1 MTQELRIWS
10 AALVLSAIGCMQAC
24 SAAQKIDPNE
34 RVKVELVAIRAACGE
49 CIRASKCEADL
60 VEICKTFVEP
70 PAVSEAVEGSARGS
84 IGGAPATDGGQ

>member
-10 AALVLSAIGCMQAC
+10 AALVLSVVGCVQAC

-34 RVKVELVAIRAACGE
+34 RVKLELVGIRAACGE
-49 CIRASKCEADL
+49 CIRSSKCEVDL

-70 PAVSEAVEGSARGS
+70 PAVSEAVDGSAQGS
-84 IGGAPATDGGQ
+84 IGGAPAMDGGQ